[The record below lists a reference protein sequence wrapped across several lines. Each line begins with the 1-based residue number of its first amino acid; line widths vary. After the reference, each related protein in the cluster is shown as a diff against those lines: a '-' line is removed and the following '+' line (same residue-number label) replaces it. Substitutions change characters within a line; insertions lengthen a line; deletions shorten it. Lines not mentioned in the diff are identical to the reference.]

1 MHTKTIDIRNSMVPA
16 WEYVDEKS
24 DNELIEPLYG
34 NGCEVAYVSDDLAA
48 AYPKGGKRSEVVGIM
63 QIISPDPKDPPLTKE
78 QELRVYEDFKREY
91 KTGDRPVSM
100 TKHTKHDGTSHYHL
114 LVSDRDE
121 AGRRLD
127 VNKNYQRNEKLS
139 RIWEV
144 EFGHKVQK
152 GKHNKAVINHL
163 SIDGNADIAA
173 QLEAAEID
181 QGELPKQAFSK
192 GLQGK
197 AKKLGI
203 DLSELH
209 SALVSSTKNSKQNT
223 VELTDS
229 LRENLASVGLELAAG
244 KKEGH
249 LIIQTNKGDFL
260 GALDRIAKIDKSQM
274 KRIREI
280 FESGVNQKHISEH
293 NTEHTRE
300 QQHEHNSEKDK
311 YNRERLAAKQEADEL
326 SVKEDSG
333 LRREEQRIRVVS
345 EASAEQHQSTEHI
358 SSRDNGLAG
367 STASRGTD
375 VRRRRNGGG
384 LGNHQGYSPS
394 VRAAISEG
402 RRSREHFIK
411 LRSIAA
417 KIFKRPAILRALLR
431 INKLNEQHQK
441 KVVGASR
448 YADIVEHIKSTP
460 PLTQAEINKA
470 YQRRLQQAAEQS
482 HDGSFRMR

>member
-1 MHTKTIDIRNSMVPA
+1 MIPA

-34 NGCEVAYVSDDLAA
+34 NGSEVAYVSDDLAA

-78 QELRVYEDFKREY
+78 QESRIYEDFKKEY

-127 VNKNYQRNEKLS
+127 VNRNYQRNEKLS
-139 RIWEV
+139 RCWEV
-144 EFGHKVQK
+144 EFGHKIQK
-152 GKHNKAVINHL
+152 GKHNKAVISHL

-181 QGELPKQAFSK
+181 KGELPRQAFSK

-209 SALVSSTKNSKQNT
+209 SALRGVSENTQKNN
-223 VELTDS
+223 VELHS
-229 LRENLASVGLELAAG
+229 ELRENLASVGLELAAG

-274 KRIREI
+274 KAIREI
-280 FESGVNQKHISEH
+280 FENGINQEHISEH
-293 NTEHTRE
+293 TTEHTRE
-300 QQHEHNSEKDK
+300 HARETNYGDGITENKEDRSLSVVDRETTEHTRASDSKTS
-311 YNRERLAAKQEADEL
+311 RADERAGDL
-326 SVKEDSG
+326 SAAGHKQHKNPELISGRDSG
-333 LRREEQRIRVVS
+333 VARSI
-345 EASAEQHQSTEHI
+345 T
-358 SSRDNGLAG
+358 SRGG
-367 STASRGTD
+367 ST
-375 VRRRRNGGG
+375 RRRRVGGYDDNTRHSES
-384 LGNHQGYSPS
+384 L
-394 VRAAISEG
+394 RAIESTH
-402 RRSREHFIK
+402 RSSREQFNS
-411 LRSIAA
+411 LRRLAQRIL
-417 KIFKRPAILRALLR
+417 KRPAILKALLR
-431 INKLNEQHQK
+431 INKQQEQRSK
-441 KVVGASR
+441 YIDGASQ
-448 YADIVEHIKSTP
+448 YKGLVDHIKSTP
-460 PLTQAEINKA
+460 PLSQAEINKA
-470 YQRRLQQAAEQS
+470 HQQRLQRASEANINR
-482 HDGSFRMR
+482 SFGR